1 MDVKVAHNNCKTFV
15 QLSLCSPAD
24 DLNESL
30 ARDISELSISE
41 KKQNCN
47 NADNYELENGYL
59 HRLPEEQS
67 ENCLSTGILNTSRE
81 TATSRGVQPKK
92 KSRVDQEFIP
102 EKTDLIL
109 ESDVCLP
116 SPPFSFDFYNPA
128 PAVIETEMFKR
139 NQINPILSLN
149 YGDNSPST
157 RGKRPHVNAVRQN
170 GPIFSNCIPLTNFIN
185 GTHSNAPTE
194 CDELSKG
201 TYFLDATSSSHLYN
215 SNSLS
220 HQIPFTLLP
229 DYTNKFEQDNSI
241 HSPNILSN
249 MCIPNNQF
257 FSQMFS
263 ERNDEIN
270 SPLLH
275 PFNEDKYANSMHCL
289 PEQTM
294 IHLPLL
300 SGDDVEETFTNLLS
314 KNPLCE
320 SSNSVSSL
328 EKCDTLG
335 SNPIKSENYTSN
347 KATVSSASLSSEE
360 AAVLLVRSSTVQNL
374 VRSSTVQTPNIFIS
388 EFTCNGTNNNIS
400 SNTESFQKVGIDA
413 FSASSTITNVASKFY
428 AF

>member
-1 MDVKVAHNNCKTFV
+1 
-15 QLSLCSPAD
+15 
-24 DLNESL
+24 
-30 ARDISELSISE
+30 
-41 KKQNCN
+41 
-47 NADNYELENGYL
+47 
-59 HRLPEEQS
+59 
-67 ENCLSTGILNTSRE
+67 
-81 TATSRGVQPKK
+81 
-92 KSRVDQEFIP
+92 
-102 EKTDLIL
+102 
-109 ESDVCLP
+109 
-116 SPPFSFDFYNPA
+116 
-128 PAVIETEMFKR
+128 MFKR

-328 EKCDTLG
+328 EKCDTLEAILLKVKTIRL
-335 SNPIKSENYTSN
+335 IKLLFQVHHYHQRKQLCFLYVPLLFKILYVPLLFKLQT
-347 KATVSSASLSSEE
+347 SLSQN
-360 AAVLLVRSSTVQNL
+360 LLVMAQTIIYPVIQNHFKKWGL
-374 VRSSTVQTPNIFIS
+374 MLF
-388 EFTCNGTNNNIS
+388 
-400 SNTESFQKVGIDA
+400 SF
-413 FSASSTITNVASKFY
+413 FY
-428 AF
+428 YYKCS